1 MSYLEL
7 AEQCVLYSA
16 SKEFSRTTWDTAPIR
31 LYCMQR
37 EISEL
42 RDEIKTGNV
51 RGQSLESADVAIYA
65 IVVMADL
72 GNTCWTVRSRMHCGP
87 PAICAPD
94 EMVAPLR
101 HYVDLAFEAWRLGNQ
116 GDVCLSLGMLIAQ
129 IVDVRVRCLRLTNSL
144 QEDCSYKLAI
154 MRSRE
159 RCHGNKD
166 PRS

>member
-1 MSYLEL
+1 MRYQSL
-7 AEQCVLYSA
+7 AEQCVAYSREKGFA
-16 SKEFSRTTWDTAPIR
+16 QTTFDTAPIR
-31 LYCMQR
+31 LYSMQR

-42 RDEIKTGNV
+42 RDEIKAGNV

-65 IVVMADL
+65 VVVMADL

-129 IVDVRVRCLRLTNSL
+129 VVDVRVRCLRLANGL
-144 QEDCSYKLAI
+144 EEDCSYKLAI
-154 MRSRE
+154 MKNRE
-159 RCHGNKD
+159 NCHGKD